1 MHQVGQ
7 ATARKWFDAGYTSV
21 KQIQAEIMLWEEDG
35 KEGGLKSAGGKEE
48 LERVMQS
55 GFYKSQRPTQ
65 EQILGLLYVEEY
77 GVKMTRED
85 VAGVEGIVREAA
97 LKALE
102 RRGLG
107 PETLLLITCGGYRRG
122 KQLNGDADVL
132 VSCTQAEGQVGLR
145 EEMKKV
151 MVEEMGREIL
161 MLKEGN
167 AVQGFAPNPMHEKI
181 TSHDNMLMLIKYKG
195 MYRRLDVIS
204 PPPDQWGFC
213 VLGWSGTKQME
224 KDLRDYASERGLH
237 LSQQAVYKD
246 TKRLM
251 NPKSEDGVFHTEEEV
266 WEFVGLKFLPPCLR
280 WA

>member
-1 MHQVGQ
+1 VHQVGQ

-21 KQIQAEIMLWEEDG
+21 KQIQAEIMHGGEDG
-35 KEGGLKSAGGKEE
+35 REGGLKSEGGKEDGKEE

-65 EQILGLLYVEEY
+65 EQIFGLLYVEEY

-107 PETLLLITCGGYRRG
+107 PETLLLVTCGGYRRG
-122 KQLNGDADVL
+122 KELNGDADVL

-145 EEMKKV
+145 EEVKKV

-161 MLKEGN
+161 MLKEGS
-167 AVQGFAPNPMHEKI
+167 AV
-181 TSHDNMLMLIKYKG
+181 
-195 MYRRLDVIS
+195 
-204 PPPDQWGFC
+204 
-213 VLGWSGTKQME
+213 
-224 KDLRDYASERGLH
+224 
-237 LSQQAVYKD
+237 
-246 TKRLM
+246 
-251 NPKSEDGVFHTEEEV
+251 
-266 WEFVGLKFLPPCLR
+266 
-280 WA
+280 